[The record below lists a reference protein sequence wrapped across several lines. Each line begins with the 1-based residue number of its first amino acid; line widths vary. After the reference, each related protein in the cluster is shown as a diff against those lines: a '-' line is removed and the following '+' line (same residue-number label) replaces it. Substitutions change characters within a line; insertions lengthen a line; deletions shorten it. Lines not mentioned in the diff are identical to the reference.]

1 MIDVQTALLFDFY
14 GQLLTEKQQD
24 VCHLYFED
32 DCSLSE
38 IAEELQVSR
47 QAVHDMIKKSRK
59 ALGEYEEKLGL
70 AARFS
75 GQEEALK
82 RIGDIAGQL
91 MEQTGEAK
99 TAPIGGGESITLEKE
114 SLLTQLRQ
122 IKTIISELEQEI

>member
-38 IAEELQVSR
+38 IAEDLGVSR

-59 ALGEYEEKLGL
+59 ALGEYEEKMGL
-70 AARFS
+70 AKRFS

-82 RIGDIAGQL
+82 QISGIAAEL
-91 MEQTGEAK
+91 IARTEQASETREEPAGE
-99 TAPIGGGESITLEKE
+99 ITVERE
-114 SLLTQLRQ
+114 PFLTQLRQ
-122 IKTIISELEQEI
+122 IKRIISELEQEI

>member
-70 AARFS
+70 AGRFA

-82 RIGDIAGQL
+82 EISGIASELSELAQGSPEREVML
-91 MEQTGEAK
+91 PRLEQIRK
-99 TAPIGGGESITLEKE
+99 
-114 SLLTQLRQ
+114 
-122 IKTIISELEQEI
+122 IISQLEQEI

>member
-70 AARFS
+70 VRKFRQRRKEYREIRNLAKQLLEDGDRGHA
-75 GQEEALK
+75 E
-82 RIGDIAGQL
+82 RIAQIADRLLQD
-91 MEQTGEAK
+91 EQ
-99 TAPIGGGESITLEKE
+99 
-114 SLLTQLRQ
+114 
-122 IKTIISELEQEI
+122 

>member
-59 ALGEYEEKLGL
+59 ALGEYEDKLGL
-70 AARFS
+70 AGRFERQA
-75 GQEEALK
+75 GAL
-82 RIGDIAGQL
+82 REIAGIAERLRDLAQGTPDAGEL
-91 MEQTGEAK
+91 LPPIEQIDE
-99 TAPIGGGESITLEKE
+99 
-114 SLLTQLRQ
+114 
-122 IKTIISELEQEI
+122 IISELEQEI

>member
-70 AARFS
+70 AVRFL

-82 RIGDIAGQL
+82 TIGDIAGQL
-91 MEQTGEAK
+91 MEEVRDTAASTEDRGEH
-99 TAPIGGGESITLEKE
+99 ITLAKE
-114 SLLTQLRQ
+114 PLLTQLRQ
-122 IKTIISELEQEI
+122 IRTIISELEQEI